1 MQLKAEQEKQASDNH
16 LNLLSKYED
25 LLQKNDDK
33 DRQIK
38 DLEEKMYAVKEDKEL
53 LQKTVRSLRKTR
65 KTLIKA
71 KGTVQKQKHQVK
83 VLNNRKMK
91 WETAYHARN
100 EECMALKSEMNVLK
114 AHQHMELVRVQASK
128 DSLQKIVQDLQTA
141 NHKLKK
147 RLESRE
153 NIPKPESSNTSRDE
167 VESIPSAR
175 KSPIARADTL
185 QNGVNAPQVEKCASE
200 RQFGNAAKASA
211 PRVNEQTERLQ
222 NENQQLRKTVGEA
235 ETLEAQLRCQIAG
248 LKQGFEE
255 RLAKRVQE
263 FETGFNQGFE
273 SLRKL
278 REQLLLQQHGWEEQF
293 NREMVAEDH
302 RRAMERQGRE
312 QQLNREMVAE
322 DHRRV
327 MEHHGREEKLKIASK
342 TLEEASQ
349 RKEEELQGKENELQ
363 QKEIDLQ
370 HRGNDVQRRENDLQ
384 HKSNELQR
392 RGNDLQHKRY
402 ELDGRGADLATQER
416 NLHANGQTLIEM
428 KNRAEGAE
436 EKVRQLEEA
445 VLKSRPLE
453 RLVKSPNN
461 DVETQRRN
469 GKRHS
474 DLLNEETSKMAIES
488 RLPFLY
494 DELQNANF
502 SIDCFEYFMG
512 QGENSVALSQRLNGA
527 DFYESDV
534 HLLQLEGRPVLLAQL
549 QAAKRTLERLRSM
562 LAESTNVNV
571 GRVLSILTAPR
582 GDEDTAPAEILTTDD
597 IFGESVATQQT
608 ITETRSRKRSE
619 APLGGPTYGD
629 HEDNAD
635 DGCGDQEQEDSTGA
649 RLSTAEEI
657 LIRPR
662 IRPKSRCNGGPVKS
676 VPPENIDPAIR
687 DQSLPKITSSEQH
700 ASSSRLSLASTSL
713 NGGLVIGLSYD
724 SMAFRQCKSLG
735 YEPQSC

>member
-1 MQLKAEQEKQASDNH
+1 
-16 LNLLSKYED
+16 
-25 LLQKNDDK
+25 
-33 DRQIK
+33 
-38 DLEEKMYAVKEDKEL
+38 
-53 LQKTVRSLRKTR
+53 
-65 KTLIKA
+65 
-71 KGTVQKQKHQVK
+71 
-83 VLNNRKMK
+83 
-91 WETAYHARN
+91 
-100 EECMALKSEMNVLK
+100 MALKSEMNVLK

-185 QNGVNAPQVEKCASE
+185 QNGVNAPQVEKCALE

-222 NENQQLRKTVGEA
+222 NENQQLRKAVGEA
-235 ETLEAQLRCQIAG
+235 ETLEAQPRCQIAG
-248 LKQGFEE
+248 LEQGFEE
-255 RLAKRVQE
+255 QLAKRVQE

-302 RRAMERQGRE
+302 RR
-312 QQLNREMVAE
+312 
-322 DHRRV
+322 V
-327 MEHHGREEKLKIASK
+327 MEHHGREEELKIASK

-370 HRGNDVQRRENDLQ
+370 YRGNDVQRREDDLQ
-384 HKSNELQR
+384 HKGNELQR
-392 RGNDLQHKRY
+392 RGNHLQHKRD
-402 ELDGRGADLATQER
+402 ELDGRGADLATQEK

-445 VLKSRPLE
+445 VLNSEPLE

-474 DLLNEETSKMAIES
+474 DLLNGETSKMAIES
-488 RLPFLY
+488 RLPFPY

-502 SIDCFEYFMG
+502 KIDCFEYFMG

-562 LAESTNVNV
+562 LAESTNINV
-571 GRVLSILTAPR
+571 GKVLSILTAPR
-582 GDEDTAPAEILTTDD
+582 GDEDTAPADILTTDD

-619 APLGGPTYGD
+619 APSGGPTYGD
-629 HEDNAD
+629 HEDNAV

-649 RLSTAEEI
+649 RLSTPEQI
-657 LIRPR
+657 LTRPR
-662 IRPKSRCNGGPVKS
+662 IRPKSRRNGGPVNA
-676 VPPENIDPAIR
+676 VLPENIDPAIR
-687 DQSLPKITSSEQH
+687 DQYLPKITSSEQH

-724 SMAFRQCKSLG
+724 SMAFRQCKSPG